1 MKKSVKI
8 GIIVVILL
16 ISSISI
22 YYYNNLPLEVEVE
35 LVEKTTLVSDF
46 KETGKIV
53 ADEKYSIPAPYDGR
67 VNMIIKLGEEVEK
80 GDLIAVFDHS
90 ELTYGLRQINGQLS
104 SLNGQRDMSSP
115 QIYQAQV
122 EALEI
127 AIDMAKTGIERLEDD
142 LETYRSLYEAG
153 AVAKIEVDSMEKAL
167 EDGKKSLELRE
178 KELDLVYETNVERK
192 GTEGFYQGQR
202 SALIAQRDSLN
213 SKISRSKVYAPGP
226 GIVTGVYV
234 TEGVFASST
243 MPILDISNNERLV
256 ARTNILVRDGA
267 SLKLGDKVKV
277 VQKLRNEDI
286 VHEGIISR
294 ISPLA
299 KTTISPLGLSEQRV
313 EVDIEFEGARDLFIG
328 YDLDIIIETKRLED
342 VIVLSR
348 LSIFRENGRYF
359 LWKVEEDIIK
369 KQEVKIGYES
379 DFEVEILE
387 GINEGDI
394 IIMDPNNTALVEGG
408 RVTY

>member
-53 ADEKYSIPAPYDGR
+53 ADEKFSIPAPYDGR

-90 ELTYGLRQINGQLS
+90 ELTYGVRQINGQLS

-387 GINEGDI
+387 GINEGDV

>member
-53 ADEKYSIPAPYDGR
+53 ADEKFSIPAPYDGR

-90 ELTYGLRQINGQLS
+90 ELTYGVRQINGQLS

-256 ARTNILVRDGA
+256 ARTNTLVRDGA

-359 LWKVEEDIIK
+359 VWKVEEDIIK